1 MAKRSLTNRLPEP
14 NSLLGLSD
22 PELPIAKRKLDARGK
37 LRAGF
42 GLFFARIGDVQIDQA
57 AAALAYYAI
66 LSLFPTA
73 LMIIN
78 ILPHLGIRFTG
89 LHNVLNQVI
98 PANVL
103 ATISPTLHKLAAHP
117 SNTWLGIGA
126 VVTLWAA
133 SLGVASLKSAYNAAY
148 DIRNNSQNYLLARIV
163 SMLMMVILVVAVI
176 GIMVAFAFGQQF
188 LEWLTHQFEM
198 PTHWLH
204 VFLTWRW
211 PVTVTV
217 IVVALVVIDYFLPN
231 ARMKFWTVL
240 PGILFTLAGWLILA
254 QAFSLYMRYF
264 GKTFDTYGT
273 LGAFIVLLL
282 WLFFSSVIMIIGAVM
297 NAVCHEY
304 YYGRPEET
312 NGKFFDLLRMM
323 IHRLRNLIDE
333 D

>member
-1 MAKRSLTNRLPEP
+1 MSKRSMTSRMPEP
-14 NSLLGLSD
+14 NTLLTVSD
-22 PELPIAKRKLDARGK
+22 SELPIAKRKLTAGGK
-37 LRAGF
+37 TKAGF
-42 GLFFARIGDVQIDQA
+42 GLFFARIGEVKIDQA

-78 ILPHLGIRFTG
+78 ILPHLGLRFTG
-89 LHNVLNQVI
+89 IRNILSQLI
-98 PANVL
+98 PENVL
-103 ATISPTLHKLAAHP
+103 ATISPALHNLAAHP
-117 SNTWLGIGA
+117 SNAWLGIGA
-126 VVTLWAA
+126 VVTIWAA
-133 SLGVASLKSAYNAAY
+133 SLGVASLKSSFNTAY
-148 DIRNNSQNYLLARIV
+148 DIDNSSQNYLLARIV
-163 SMLMMVILVVAVI
+163 AMVMMVLLVVAVI
-176 GIMVAFAFGQQF
+176 ATMVGFAFGQQF
-188 LEWLTHQFEM
+188 LEWLTRQFEM

-211 PVTVTV
+211 PVTVSV
-217 IVVALVVIDYFLPN
+217 ITVALFVTDYFLPN
-231 ARMKFWTVL
+231 ARMKVWTVI

-297 NAVCHEY
+297 NATVHEY
-304 YYGRPEET
+304 FYGRPAET
-312 NGKFFDLLRMM
+312 NGKFFDLFRMGL
-323 IHRLRNLIDE
+323 HRLRNLIDE